1 MTAHEFKSV
10 IVQKG
15 QLLPGIHGLRGFAAL
30 AVVLYHVI
38 HLAGIVP
45 PDFFKFIGRDFG
57 YSVHLFFI
65 LSAFSLYHSTES
77 RTNHPNWLPE
87 YLIKRFFRI
96 APLFY
101 CIIAFIIIRQAMKAS
116 KVVADFDSIL
126 LNFTFTFGFVPFS
139 GFVWGGWSVGVEMI
153 FYAIFP
159 VLILTIRT
167 CRSALVFLVM
177 SIMISYITRLG
188 LHAQHVASVPQTQ
201 WDWSYFAFAPN
212 ICFFAMGIFAYH
224 VSRQYKESIL
234 VNRVIPF
241 VAVIIIG
248 GLMFFDVGKHL
259 YGSGR
264 WDIVTWGFGLA
275 ALCVWQSVSPSLFFA
290 NRISEYLGERSFSI
304 YLLHPI
310 IIHYLKSP
318 LASTYENLQPYF
330 GAYAYFIC
338 AILIVALVLV
348 FSELTYRLIEVPGI
362 RFGRKLIKRTNM
374 HGSQTSQLRV

>member
-1 MTAHEFKSV
+1 VTDQGFKSE

-15 QLLPGIHGLRGFAAL
+15 QLLPGIHGLRGLAAT

-38 HLAGIVP
+38 HIAGIAP

-57 YSVHLFFI
+57 YSVHFFFI

-101 CIIAFIIIRQAMKAS
+101 CVIAFIIIRQAIKAS
-116 KVVADFDSIL
+116 KHVADFDTIL
-126 LNFTFTFGFVPFS
+126 LNLTFTFGFVPFS
-139 GFVWGGWSVGVEMI
+139 GFVWAGWSVGIEMI

-167 CRSALVFLVM
+167 CRSALVLLVM

-212 ICFFAMGIFAYH
+212 ICFFCHGYIC
-224 VSRQYKESIL
+224 VSRKPSI
-234 VNRVIPF
+234 
-241 VAVIIIG
+241 
-248 GLMFFDVGKHL
+248 
-259 YGSGR
+259 
-264 WDIVTWGFGLA
+264 
-275 ALCVWQSVSPSLFFA
+275 
-290 NRISEYLGERSFSI
+290 
-304 YLLHPI
+304 
-310 IIHYLKSP
+310 
-318 LASTYENLQPYF
+318 
-330 GAYAYFIC
+330 
-338 AILIVALVLV
+338 
-348 FSELTYRLIEVPGI
+348 
-362 RFGRKLIKRTNM
+362 
-374 HGSQTSQLRV
+374 

>member
-1 MTAHEFKSV
+1 VTGQEFKSE

-15 QLLPGIHGLRGFAAL
+15 RLLPGIHGLRGLAAT
-30 AVVLYHVI
+30 AVVLYHVVNF
-38 HLAGIVP
+38 AGIAP

-77 RTNHPNWLPE
+77 RTNHPNWIPE

-101 CIIAFIIIRQAMKAS
+101 CMIAFIIIRQAMKAS
-116 KVVADFDSIL
+116 KVVADFDTIL

-139 GFVWGGWSVGVEMI
+139 GFVWAGWSVGIEMV

-167 CRSALVFLVM
+167 CRSAFIFLVI
-177 SIMISYITRLG
+177 SVMISYITRLG
-188 LHAQHVASVPQTQ
+188 LHAQHIASIPQTQ

-212 ICFFAMGIFAYH
+212 LCFFAMGIVTYH
-224 VSRQYKESIL
+224 VCRQYKESIL

-275 ALCVWQSVSPSLFFA
+275 ALCIWQSVSPSLFFA
-290 NRISEYLGERSFSI
+290 NRFVEYLGERSFSI

-310 IIHYLKSP
+310 VINYLKSP

-330 GAYAYFIC
+330 GSYAYFIC

-348 FSELTYRLIEVPGI
+348 FAEVTYRLIEVPGI
-362 RFGRKLIKRTNM
+362 RFGRKLIKRTDM
-374 HGSQTSQLRV
+374 HGSQTS